1 MKGIVDGADVPGGDW
16 PGIAHL
22 ATVTDKRNKQTKA
35 QTKQIAQDKAKH
47 QADLDMATSHPGE
60 RKAASNDIAS
70 RSLSFNAKQMVGGGS
85 SKVAPS

>member
-1 MKGIVDGADVPGGDW
+1 MAVQVLPFLAKFRSLDVDGTGRLG
-16 PGIAHL
+16 
-22 ATVTDKRNKQTKA
+22 
-35 QTKQIAQDKAKH
+35 